1 MKNIKYLHIMHNE
14 KFIIP
19 YIEFINKNF
28 KKDEHFFLIIG
39 GFLKNEISWQ
49 EYENAIYFEKIIS
62 KNKIVKIW
70 EMIKN
75 FIFMDKN
82 CKISQKIYFHSLTLD
97 KILFLFIFRKYLKKS
112 NWIVWGGDLYCY
124 EKRKK
129 GLKYKIWYYIE
140 DYVKRNIGY
149 VSTLAPEDY
158 EIAKKYYK
166 VNGKYQKAI
175 YPFNNDFKYIE
186 SLILG
191 PKDEIYIQIG
201 NSADPSN
208 NHFEIIDL
216 LSKFKSEKIRIY
228 AILSYGDS
236 IYAQKVNKY
245 GKKIFGD
252 KFVGIFDFMSIDKYW
267 SYIKDID
274 ILIFNHKRQQ
284 GLGNITM
291 LSYFE
296 KKVYIRKDISSWN
309 YLTEDIELKLNSVD
323 EIKKQTF
330 QEFVNNNAK
339 GNRKKILK
347 TVFSN
352 EYGKKIWEENFGN

>member
-1 MKNIKYLHIMHNE
+1 MKKEYILHVMHND
-14 KFIIP
+14 KFNNDFIR
-19 YIEFINKNF
+19 FINKNF
-28 KKDEHFFLIIG
+28 EKQDHIFFIMYGSSPEKLSIKFFSNVTFYKKKYKIKILELLNIFIVM
-39 GFLKNEISWQ
+39 LK
-49 EYENAIYFEKIIS
+49 A
-62 KNKIVKIW
+62 
-70 EMIKN
+70 
-75 FIFMDKN
+75 
-82 CKISQKIYFHSLTLD
+82 CKKAHKIYFHGLFGKY
-97 KILFLFIFRKYLKKS
+97 KILFLFFFRNYLKYS
-112 NWIVWGGDLYCY
+112 NWIIWGGDLYCY

-129 GLKYKIWYYIE
+129 DLKYKIWYYVE
-140 DYVKRNIGY
+140 DYVKKNIGY
-149 VSTLAPEDY
+149 ISTLVPEDY

-166 VNGKYQKAI
+166 VNGKYQKAL

-186 SLILG
+186 SLIAG

-245 GKKIFGD
+245 GKEIFGD
-252 KFVGIFDFMSIDKYW
+252 KFIGIFDFMSIDKYW

-291 LSYFE
+291 LSYLE
-296 KKVYIRKDISSWN
+296 KKVYLRKEISSWS
-309 YLTEDIELKLNSVD
+309 YLTKDLKLELNSFE
-323 EIKKQTF
+323 EIESQDF
-330 QEFVNNNAK
+330 QEFVTNNAK
-339 GNRKKILK
+339 GNRKKILA

-352 EYGKKIWEENFGN
+352 EYGKKMWEENFGS

>member
-1 MKNIKYLHIMHNE
+1 MKYIHICSSSNILIEYV
-14 KFIIP
+14 
-19 YIEFINKNF
+19 EFINKNF
-28 KKDEHFFLIIG
+28 NKREHKFLFFIKDKKREKYLIDENILVYNDKNFYFKISNFLINFLLSCI
-39 GFLKNEISWQ
+39 FILKELKNS
-49 EYENAIYFEKIIS
+49 KIILIH
-62 KNKIVKIW
+62 KKKKKKI
-70 EMIKN
+70 
-75 FIFMDKN
+75 
-82 CKISQKIYFHSLTLD
+82 
-97 KILFLFIFRKYLKKS
+97 ILFLFIFINFLKKTK
-112 NWIVWGGDLYCY
+112 WIIWGGDLHCY

-129 GLKYKIWYYIE
+129 DLKYKIWYYVE
-140 DYVKRNIGY
+140 DYVKKNIGY
-149 VSTLAPEDY
+149 VSTLVPEDY

-186 SLILG
+186 SLIAG

-245 GKKIFGD
+245 GKEIFGD

-291 LSYFE
+291 LSYLE
-296 KKVYIRKDISSWN
+296 KKVYLRKEISSWS
-309 YLTEDIELKLNSVD
+309 YLTKDLKLELNSFE
-323 EIKKQTF
+323 EIESQDF
-330 QEFVNNNAK
+330 QEFVTNNAK
-339 GNRKKILK
+339 GNRKKILA

-352 EYGKKIWEENFGN
+352 EYGKKIWEENFGS

>member
-1 MKNIKYLHIMHNE
+1 MSQKYIHIMYNE
-14 KFIIP
+14 KFISA

-28 KKDEHFFLIIG
+28 NMNKHKFLVIDGDKKFDKYNIFAQNVEYKKTINKRSKIIKLLNIYIYLIKE
-39 GFLKNEISWQ
+39 LKN
-49 EYENAIYFEKIIS
+49 S
-62 KNKIVKIW
+62 K
-70 EMIKN
+70 
-75 FIFMDKN
+75 
-82 CKISQKIYFHSLTLD
+82 KIYFHSLFD
-97 KILFLFIFRKYLKKS
+97 KKVIFFLFLFRKYLKKS
-112 NWIVWGGDLYCY
+112 NWIIWGGDLYCY

-129 GLKYKIWYYIE
+129 DLKYKIWYYIE

-149 VSTLAPEDY
+149 VSTLVPEDY

-166 VNGKYQKAI
+166 VNGKYQKAL

-186 SLILG
+186 SLIVR
-191 PKDEIYIQIG
+191 PKDEVYIQIG
-201 NSADPSN
+201 NSADSSN

-216 LSKFKSEKIRIY
+216 LSKFKGEKIRIY

-236 IYAQKVNKY
+236 IYAQKVNTY
-245 GKKIFGD
+245 GKEIFGD
-252 KFVGIFDFMSIDKYW
+252 KFIGIFDFMSIDKYW

-274 ILIFNHKRQQ
+274 ILIFNHNRQQ

-309 YLTEDIELKLNSVD
+309 YLTKDIELKLNSVD

-330 QEFVNNNAK
+330 QEFINNNAK
-339 GNRKKILK
+339 GNKEKILV
-347 TVFSN
+347 TILSN

>member
-1 MKNIKYLHIMHNE
+1 M
-14 KFIIP
+14 
-19 YIEFINKNF
+19 
-28 KKDEHFFLIIG
+28 
-39 GFLKNEISWQ
+39 
-49 EYENAIYFEKIIS
+49 
-62 KNKIVKIW
+62 
-70 EMIKN
+70 
-75 FIFMDKN
+75 
-82 CKISQKIYFHSLTLD
+82 
-97 KILFLFIFRKYLKKS
+97 FLFIFRNFLKKTK
-112 NWIVWGGDLYCY
+112 WIIWGGDLHCY

-129 GLKYKIWYYIE
+129 DLKYKIWYYVE
-140 DYVKRNIGY
+140 DYVKKNIGY
-149 VSTLAPEDY
+149 VSTLVPEDY

-186 SLILG
+186 SLIAG

-245 GKKIFGD
+245 GKEIFGD

-291 LSYFE
+291 LSYLE
-296 KKVYIRKDISSWN
+296 KKVYLRKEISSWS
-309 YLTEDIELKLNSVD
+309 YLTKDLKLELNSFE
-323 EIKKQTF
+323 EIESQDF
-330 QEFVNNNAK
+330 QEFVTNNAK
-339 GNRKKILK
+339 GNRKKILA

-352 EYGKKIWEENFGN
+352 EYGKKIWEENFGS